1 MGRGRPT
8 LTVFVDSSVL
18 FTAVNSPTGGSAKLF
33 TLQDI
38 RLLASKVVLAETE
51 RNVRKKLLDYHLDRF
66 FELIEQLQIIPQK
79 PNKKLIEKAK
89 EVIVEKDAVILAEVK
104 QAKAGLI
111 VTLDK
116 KHFSTDKAERFI
128 RPARVVTPK
137 MLINSYHSKN
147 FTL

>member
-1 MGRGRPT
+1 MGKSRQT

-18 FTAVNSPTGGSAKLF
+18 FAAVNSPIGGSAKLF
-33 TLQDI
+33 TLQNI

-66 FELIEQLQIIPQK
+66 FELTEQLQIIPQK

-104 QAKAGLI
+104 QAKAGLV

-116 KHFSTDKAERFI
+116 KHFFTDKTERFI

-137 MLINSYHSKN
+137 MLIDSYN
-147 FTL
+147 YGQF